1 MRNSERFPFVKKVN
15 DLSQENYVPYVP
27 ITLSYRDIYLESM
40 GLLDTGATINVLP
53 YDLGLQLG
61 AVWDNQIVSIPLA
74 GNLQPIEARGLVVS
88 GVIGDFSPVRLA
100 FA

>member
-15 DLSQENYVPYVP
+15 DLGQENYVPYMP
-27 ITLSYRDIYLESM
+27 ITLSYGGIYLESM

-53 YDLGLQLG
+53 YDLGLQLE
-61 AVWDNQIVSIPLA
+61 AVWNNQTVSIPLS

-88 GVIGDFSPVRLA
+88 GIIGDFSPVRLA